1 MEEKLRRFIEDTF
14 MFEFGEELTTET
26 DLFKAGVIDSF
37 GYMQLMQFLDSEFGV
52 RFADEELLS
61 NILVSYDNLI
71 GWVGGRV
78 GTQGVREGA
87 G

>member
-1 MEEKLRRFIEDTF
+1 MEEKIRRFIEETF
-14 MFEFGEELTTET
+14 MFEFGEEITTET

-61 NILVSYDNLI
+61 NILVSYDHLI
-71 GWVGGRV
+71 ASVRARMA
-78 GTQGVREGA
+78 TLGVREGA
-87 G
+87 A

>member
-1 MEEKLRRFIEDTF
+1 MEEKIRRFIEETF
-14 MFEFGEELTTET
+14 MFEFGEEITTET

-71 GWVGGRV
+71 ASVRARMA
-78 GTQGVREGA
+78 THGVHEGA
-87 G
+87 A